1 MKPKNEKIL
10 IILICVFGILVV
22 GYGMATENDPVFV
35 VGILLVIGGYLL
47 IRGKLKASGS
57 KKSGSL

>member
-10 IILICVFGILVV
+10 IIIICVFGILVV
-22 GYGMATENDPVFV
+22 GYGMATENDPAFV
-35 VGILLVIGGYLL
+35 VGLLLVIGGYLL
-47 IRGKLKASGS
+47 IRKKLKASGS